1 MSGLSRWLLPA
12 LAMSSLTA
20 CDKRSWSE
28 DEIKE
33 ISDNSAANA
42 YSAALRENEAAIKR
56 LSERVDYLE
65 STVGTQDRQIQ
76 LLERQNALIE
86 RRIN

>member
-42 YSAALRENEAAIKR
+42 YSAALRENEAEIKK
-56 LSERVDYLE
+56 LSERVDYLQSE
-65 STVGTQDRQIQ
+65 LGTQDRQIQ
-76 LLERQNALIE
+76 LLNRQIALIE
-86 RRIN
+86 QRLN